1 MFNALSI
8 CFLGQ
13 THEILKGNYPPQT
26 EAAMETKAFGAPR
39 YQAAQFFIGVS
50 R

>member
-13 THEILKGNYPPQT
+13 THEILKGNYPSQS
-26 EAAMETKAFGAPR
+26 EAAVETKTFGTRAF
-39 YQAAQFFIGVS
+39 QAAQFFIGVS